1 MKQVLIIF
9 CWILGA
15 QFLWAQ
21 EKQALEKQ
29 SVGLLAGNVLDAKSK
44 ALQGASILLTK
55 FGDSSYRRTALTDKE
70 GNFQL
75 TGIPY
80 GFYALTISYVG
91 MQSQRIDS
99 IHFRTERSD
108 FNMPDIIL
116 KPGSTEVLDDVV
128 VYAEKPLIQSK
139 EGNLTFNAA
148 ESAAAAGSTASE
160 LLTQVP
166 LVSKD
171 ADGKITVRGKE
182 PKILI
187 DDKPV
192 ELNLQQLQ
200 DLLESMPGSSIEKIE
215 VMTNPPPQFANEQG
229 GVINIVMR
237 KGKVGKSGRLAF
249 STGTRRES
257 SVNGNFNYRK
267 NGLSLAVNASYA
279 VNRFEGNGYSIRNNL
294 YRDSSNYFNTSTSS
308 LNKSKRPNLRVN
320 LDYELNKKNT
330 FSLMFQYNQNDADNE
345 SVTRFTNINRL
356 DKVWR
361 LSDRTVNTL
370 ASSYNPSLN
379 LTYTYRGKPGETFRV
394 ITNFSNSVSDNNRE
408 FYQQYLK
415 PDDAS
420 PTGVDSLQQQ
430 LTDNLLRSYTV
441 RVNYDRMLANK
452 KTFLS
457 VGSYFSHTANH
468 VVTDAFYKKK
478 PEGTM
483 EYLNLLS
490 NDCWFYQ
497 DVTNWRA
504 SVKQVLGENFSFTAG
519 TSIETTGIA
528 FDLLKEN
535 RSVKNDYPTWLPFA
549 NINKTW
555 KDKLGVTFSYR
566 RSINRPGMAQLNP
579 VIDYSDPYNLRFGNP
594 SLEASTSHHLNLVL
608 SRSRKNYFLNLSGG
622 YHIVEDVFSQVR
634 TLLEQGKTQVTWE
647 NISGRKEFEL
657 SSWNGFTVTKKLK
670 VNASASMTY
679 MRYSPYD
686 INVRKFRNGA
696 SFTTTLGYNWVP
708 TENWT
713 LTGNFNFN
721 RFANPQGFARWNSSL
736 NLGLQRKF
744 FNRKL
749 IITVNTIDPIVNQ
762 QRRTFT
768 YGTNFNLENY
778 SLTRTR
784 NYRLSVAYNFGA
796 KAAAK
801 KPLKKPSK

>member
-1 MKQVLIIF
+1 LKQVLLL
-9 CWILGA
+9 ILIWTIGF
-15 QFLWAQ
+15 QLLLAQ
-21 EKQALEKQ
+21 EKQGQ
-29 SVGLLAGNVLDAKSK
+29 GLLAGNVVDAKNK
-44 ALQGASILLTK
+44 ALEGASVMLTK
-55 FGDSSYRRTALTDKE
+55 MGDSSQRRSALTDKE
-70 GNFQL
+70 GGFRMS
-75 TGIPY
+75 GISY
-80 GFYALTISYVG
+80 GYYALTISYVG
-91 MQSQRIDS
+91 LQSQRIDS
-99 IHFRTERSD
+99 IHFRAERVD
-108 FNMPDIIL
+108 FNLPDIML
-116 KPGSTEVLDDVV
+116 KASASETLEDVII
-128 VYAEKPLIQSK
+128 YAEKPLVQSN
-139 EGNLTFNAA
+139 EGNLTFNAS
-148 ESAAAAGSTASE
+148 ESAAAAGATASE

-237 KGKVGKSGRLAF
+237 RGKVGKSARLSF
-249 STGTRRES
+249 STGTRGET
-257 SVNGNFNYRK
+257 SVNANFNYRK
-267 NGLSLAVNASYA
+267 NGLALAVNSSYA
-279 VNRFEGNGYSIRNNL
+279 INRFEGNGYSIRNNI
-294 YRDSSNYFNTSTSS
+294 YRDSSNYFNTSSSS

-320 LDYELNKKNT
+320 LDYELNKKNM
-330 FSLMFQYNQNDADNE
+330 FSLVFQYNQNEADNE
-345 SVTRFTNINRL
+345 SITRFTNINRF

-361 LSDRTVNTL
+361 LSDRTVSTL
-370 ASSYNPSLN
+370 VSSYNPSLN
-379 LTYTYRGKPGETFRV
+379 FSYTYRGKPGETLRV

-415 PDDAS
+415 PEDGS
-420 PTGVDSLQQQ
+420 STGSDSLQKQ
-430 LTDNLLRSYTV
+430 LTDNLSRSYTV

-457 VGSYFSHTANH
+457 VGSYFSHTASH
-468 VVTDAFYKKK
+468 VVTDAYYKKK

-483 EYLNLLS
+483 EYLDLLS

-504 SVKQVLGENFSFTAG
+504 SVKQVFGENFSFTAG
-519 TSIETTGIA
+519 TSLESTAIS

-535 RSVKNDYPTWLPFA
+535 RKVKNDYPTWLPFA

-555 KDKLGVTFSYR
+555 KDKFGVTLSYR
-566 RSINRPGMAQLNP
+566 RSINRPGMPQLNP
-579 VIDYSDPYNLRFGNP
+579 IIDYSDPYNIRFGNP
-594 SLEASTSHHLNLVL
+594 NLEASTSHHLNLVL
-608 SRSRKNYFLNLSGG
+608 SRTRKNYFLNLSGG

-634 TLLEQGKTQVTWE
+634 TLLEQGKTQITWE
-647 NISGRKEFEL
+647 NISGRKEYEL

-679 MRYSPYD
+679 MKYSPYD

-696 SFTTTLGYNWVP
+696 SLTTTLGYNFVP
-708 TENWT
+708 SENWT
-713 LTGNFNFN
+713 FTGNFNLN
-721 RFANPQGFARWNSSL
+721 RFANPQGYARWNSSL
-736 NLGLQRKF
+736 KIGIQRKF

-749 IITVNTIDPIVNQ
+749 IVTANTIDPIVNQ

-784 NYRLSVAYNFGA
+784 NYRISVAYNFGM
-796 KAAAK
+796 KAPSKKPVK
-801 KPLKKPSK
+801 KPLK